1 MGAYFEYLKEMII
14 AFFSDV
20 GQFLYKAIVSPWVD
34 VPNNFAKYGAL
45 FGSYVND
52 FGFLGWLFYVIF
64 FIAFVGVI
72 GAICFGIFI
81 LLRKYIRFAKKE
93 IDKDA
98 LRKQVER
105 LNYELYSA
113 TKEKDKILNLKTA
126 YLGLKPTGDAADGSM
141 DAETAAMAAA
151 AGVSSAGGAS
161 SIPGLGGRF
170 PKLLSVDANYKDR
183 DTSIMFKEGL
193 SLEELCNSF
202 RNYSASKLGLY
213 YTIDTVRQ
221 LFAGIATSKLLIL
234 EGISGTG
241 KTSLAYAL
249 GKFFCFDSS
258 IIPVQPS
265 WKDRSE
271 LLGYYNE
278 FTKKFNET
286 EFLKSLYIS
295 TYRKD
300 LDVIVLDE
308 MNLARIEYYFAEFL
322 SLMEMREKESWLID
336 LIPTQDAGD
345 PVNLTEGKLLIPQ
358 NVLFIGTANNDDST
372 FTISDK
378 VYDRAIS
385 LFFDDKGRP
394 FEASDQEPLCVPYAQ
409 LDALFSEAKRQF
421 IISKGMLDKFGELD
435 NFVIRKFKLAFGNRI
450 MKQIENF
457 VPVYVACG
465 GSESEAFDFIFANKI
480 LKKFESLNIAFL
492 KDELGEL
499 SAYLDKL
506 YGKGTFKK
514 SLAYIDTLL
523 KNNL

>member
-1 MGAYFEYLKEMII
+1 MNAYFEYLREMVV
-14 AFFSDV
+14 AFFAHL
-20 GQFLYKAIVSPWVD
+20 GQFLYKAFISPWTD
-34 VPNNFAKYGAL
+34 VPVNFERYGA
-45 FGSYVND
+45 FWDSYHND
-52 FGFLGWLFYVIF
+52 FGFLGWFFYIF
-64 FIAFVGVI
+64 FLLNFIGII
-72 GAICFGIFI
+72 GAIGYGLFL
-81 LLRKYIRFAKKE
+81 LLRKYVRFVKRE
-93 IDKDA
+93 VDKDK
-98 LRKQVER
+98 LREQVER
-105 LNYELYSA
+105 LNYELYNAS
-113 TKEKDKILNLKTA
+113 KEKDKILNLKSA
-126 YLGLKPTGDAADGSM
+126 YMGVAPAEGSSSTTVNVSLDKDGKP
-141 DAETAAMAAA
+141 
-151 AGVSSAGGAS
+151 VPSAPGAS
-161 SIPGLGGRF
+161 SFLSARF
-170 PKLLSVDANYKDR
+170 PKLSSVDENYKDR
-183 DTSIMFKEGL
+183 NTSIMFKEGL
-193 SLEELCNSF
+193 SLEELCHSF
-202 RNYSASKLGLY
+202 RNYSASKLGLF

-249 GKFFCFDSS
+249 GKFFCFDSA

-271 LLGYYNE
+271 LIGYYNE

-336 LIPTQDAGD
+336 LIPTQEEGD
-345 PVNLTEGKLLIPQ
+345 PVHLNEGKLLVPQ

-385 LFFDDKGRP
+385 IFFDDKGRP
-394 FEASDQEPLCVPYAQ
+394 FEAHDQDPITVPYAQ
-409 LDALFSEAKRQF
+409 LDALFSEAKKQF
-421 IISKGMLDKFGELD
+421 IISKVMLDKFNELD
-435 NFVIRKFKLAFGNRI
+435 NFVIRKFHLAFGNRI

-465 GSESEAFDFIFANKI
+465 GSETEAFDFIFANKI

-492 KDELGEL
+492 KDELREL
-499 SAYLDKL
+499 TVYLDKL
-506 YGKGTFKK
+506 YSKGNFSK
-514 SLAYIDTLL
+514 SQAYIENLL
-523 KNNL
+523 KNNA